1 MLTDKQ
7 ITDAQ
12 IKEIRSRFKIF
23 KHKIYLNS
31 CSQGPLSDAVQAG
44 MEEFMASWHEQGSP
58 WELWVNRYE
67 EARSAFARFINAMP
81 DEVAIVTSVSAG
93 INGIASALTFQERKK
108 VVMGE
113 FEFPPMSHVWL
124 AQRSRDA
131 DVQFVAADGN
141 RIPAANYEK
150 LVDHNTLIVPLTH
163 VCFKNG
169 FRSEV
174 NAITQI
180 AHRSGALV
188 MLDDY
193 QDCGTRPIDVKAM
206 DLDFFV
212 TGTLKYLL
220 GPPGLAFMYVRKE
233 LISSLVPTVTGWF
246 AQANPFAYDPK
257 LFDLSP
263 TARRFESG
271 SPPVPNVYAAL
282 PGFQLLQE
290 IGMENVAGHVR
301 NLAQSLLRCTHDLG
315 ICIKTPADSTGP
327 LVVLQSKDSSLLVQ
341 KLAEDNIVASNR
353 HDGLRISF
361 HVYNTMDD
369 VQAVVEVLKKNIDLM
384 VLHSASVGSYD

>member
-7 ITDAQ
+7 IQ
-12 IKEIRSRFKIF
+12 NIRSRFSIF
-23 KHKIYLNS
+23 RRKIYLNS

-44 MEEFMASWHEQGSP
+44 LENFISSWHEQGSP

-67 EARSAFARFINAMP
+67 EARTAFAQLINASP
-81 DEVAIVTSVSAG
+81 DEVAIVTSASAG
-93 INGIASALTFQERKK
+93 INSIASALSFQERKK

-113 FEFPPMSHVWL
+113 FEFPTMGHIWL
-124 AQRSRDA
+124 AQRARGA
-131 DVQFVAADGN
+131 EVKFVGAEGN
-141 RIPAANYEK
+141 RIPAVNYEK
-150 LVDHNTLIVPLTH
+150 MVDRHTLLVPLTH

-180 AHRSGALV
+180 AHRSGALI

-193 QDCGTRPIDVKAM
+193 QDCGTRSIDVKGM

-233 LISSLVPTVTGWF
+233 LISSLVPTLTGWF
-246 AQANPFAYDPK
+246 AQTNPFAYDPQTI
-257 LFDLSP
+257 DLSP

-271 SPPVPNVYAAL
+271 TPSVPNVYGAV
-282 PGFQLLQE
+282 PGFELLRE
-290 IGMENVAGHVR
+290 IGMENVASHIKS
-301 NLAQSLLRCTHDLG
+301 LAQSLLHSAVDLG
-315 ICIKTPADSTGP
+315 IRAKTPADSAGP
-327 LVVLQSKDSSLLVQ
+327 LVVLPSKDSTLLVQ
-341 KLAEDNIVASNR
+341 KLEENGIVASNR
-353 HDGLRISF
+353 YDGLRISF
-361 HVYNTMDD
+361 HVYNTMED
-369 VQAVVEVLKKNIDLM
+369 VKAVVEVLKKNIDLL
-384 VLHSASVGSYD
+384 VLDPASVGSHD

>member
-113 FEFPPMSHVWL
+113 FEFPTMSHVWL

-290 IGMENVAGHVR
+290 IGVENVAGHVR

-361 HVYNTMDD
+361 HVYNTKDD
-369 VQAVVEVLKKNIDLM
+369 VKAVVEVLKKNIDLM